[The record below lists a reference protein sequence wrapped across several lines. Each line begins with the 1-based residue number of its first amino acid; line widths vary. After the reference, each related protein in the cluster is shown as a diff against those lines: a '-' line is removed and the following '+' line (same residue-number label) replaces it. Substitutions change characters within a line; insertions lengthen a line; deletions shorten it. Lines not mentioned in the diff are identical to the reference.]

1 MSYSDFTIE
10 DLKQKLG
17 LRLIEDQ
24 VLFPVPPEHPISD
37 DLRRYLTKYKP
48 LALAIDTEKARS
60 EYIIAQL
67 VGELKLLHPQSLS
80 LFSGI
85 EFTVD
90 KDAGLNGRCDFI
102 LSRSQEQYTLT
113 APVVVMVEAK
123 NDNIKSGIPQCGA
136 EMVAA
141 QRYNVQ
147 HQHEVNP
154 VYGCISTGTN
164 WKFLQLSGSQLVIDS
179 DEYYIDLPE
188 KILGILTAMCLGKES
203 PNGII
208 MSQSA

>member
-10 DLKQKLG
+10 DLKNKLG

-24 VLFPVPPEHPISD
+24 VLFPAPPEHPVSD
-37 DLRRYLTKYKP
+37 DLRRYLSKHKP

-60 EYIIAQL
+60 EYIIAPL
-67 VGELKLLHPQSLS
+67 LAELKLTYPHSLS

-85 EFTVD
+85 DFNVD
-90 KDAGLNGRCDFI
+90 KNVGLTGRCDYI
-102 LSRSQEQYTLT
+102 LAQSGEQYTLT

-141 QRYNVQ
+141 QRYNQ
-147 HQHEVNP
+147 QQRREIARI
-154 VYGCISTGTN
+154 YGCITTGTT
-164 WKFLQLSGSQLVIDS
+164 WKFFQLSGYDLLIDIE
-179 DEYYIDLPE
+179 EYYIDAPE
-188 KILGILTAMCLGKES
+188 KIMGILAYMCIGNAEK
-203 PNGII
+203 
-208 MSQSA
+208 QDT

>member
-1 MSYSDFTIE
+1 MSYRDFTIDE
-10 DLKQKLG
+10 LKQKLG

-24 VLFPVPPEHPISD
+24 VLFPVPPEHPVSD
-37 DLRRYLTKYKP
+37 DLRRYLTRYKP

-67 VGELKLLHPQSLS
+67 VGEVKLLHAQSLS

-85 EFTVD
+85 EFNVD
-90 KDAGLNGRCDFI
+90 QDAGLTGRCDFI
-102 LSRSQEQYTLT
+102 LSRSQEQYALT
-113 APVVVMVEAK
+113 EPVVMMVEAK

-147 HQHEVNP
+147 RHHEVDP

-164 WKFLQLSGSQLVIDS
+164 WKFLQLSGSHLLIDL
-179 DEYYIDLPE
+179 DEY
-188 KILGILTAMCLGKES
+188 
-203 PNGII
+203 
-208 MSQSA
+208 